1 VKGMRDVVEVFEAF
15 PNDWFGL
22 ATIAKYARVSKKQA
36 ETALKYLIEYDFV
49 CCEKRPEIHAQAF
62 FYKASEKTRKNL
74 LQNRAEN
81 RNISGGKAR
90 PVEMQGAQ
98 SEPYVLRRE
107 NCGSANAY

>member
-1 VKGMRDVVEVFEAF
+1 MKGMRVVVEVFEAF

-36 ETALKYLIEYDFV
+36 ETALKYLIEYGFV

-74 LQNRAEN
+74 LHNRAEN
-81 RNISGGKAR
+81 RNITGGETR
-90 PVEMQGAQ
+90 PVEMQGMQ
-98 SEPYVLRRE
+98 SEPHVIKRE
-107 NCGSANAY
+107 VGSQPNS